1 MLPMIRPNRPWTILV
16 FRVAR
21 GVVPTGM
28 NYTTRHPRRRGGVR
42 LLVAATALTL
52 GGVAVVGCGSD
63 DDDVDIDDDVELDV
77 PASIVPDDDPSAT
90 TLAPGITTD
99 D

>member
-1 MLPMIRPNRPWTILV
+1 
-16 FRVAR
+16 
-21 GVVPTGM
+21 M
-28 NYTTRHPRRRGGVR
+28 NYTNRHPRHRGGVR

-63 DDDVDIDDDVELDV
+63 DDVDINDDVELDV
-77 PASIVPDDDPSAT
+77 PASIVPGDDTSAT